1 MSSIYIYT
9 YLEHHI
15 YIYILYYYLIL
26 RMIVYRGPG
35 LMNRE
40 GLPAIAQVL
49 GLLPNLAYQMAT
61 DG

>member
-1 MSSIYIYT
+1 
-9 YLEHHI
+9 
-15 YIYILYYYLIL
+15 
-26 RMIVYRGPG
+26 MIVYRGPG